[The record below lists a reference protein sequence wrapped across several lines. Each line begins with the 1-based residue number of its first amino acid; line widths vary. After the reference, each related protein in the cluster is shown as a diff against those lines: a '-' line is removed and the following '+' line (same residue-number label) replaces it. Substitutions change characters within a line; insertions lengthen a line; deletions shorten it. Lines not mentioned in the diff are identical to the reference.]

1 MTRRVTIRFFLR
13 FMREK
18 EKTRVN
24 DKDSRAEVRR
34 ESFRE
39 DQKKLFFSVKT
50 DQMML
55 KKPPKKLS
63 VSLVCDAYAQICRL
77 I

>member
-1 MTRRVTIRFFLR
+1 MTR

-18 EKTRVN
+18 EKTRVI

-39 DQKKLFFSVKT
+39 DQNGAVFSGKI
-50 DQMML
+50 DQMKINCL
-55 KKPPKKLS
+55 
-63 VSLVCDAYAQICRL
+63 VSSVCDAYAQIRWL

>member
-1 MTRRVTIRFFLR
+1 LC

-34 ESFRE
+34 ESSE
-39 DQKKLFFSVKT
+39 K
-50 DQMML
+50 
-55 KKPPKKLS
+55 
-63 VSLVCDAYAQICRL
+63 I
-77 I
+77 

>member
-1 MTRRVTIRFFLR
+1 MTR

-18 EKTRVN
+18 EKTRVI

-39 DQKKLFFSVKT
+39 DQNGAVFSGKI

-55 KKPPKKLS
+55 EKPNNKLS
-63 VSLVCDAYAQICRL
+63 CQFGL
-77 I
+77 

>member
-1 MTRRVTIRFFLR
+1 MTRRVMIRFFLR

-39 DQKKLFFSVKT
+39 DQNCVFFSGKT

-55 KKPPKKLS
+55 EKPPKKLS
-63 VSLVCDAYAQICRL
+63 VSLV
-77 I
+77 

>member
-1 MTRRVTIRFFLR
+1 MIRFFLR

-18 EKTRVN
+18 EKTRVI
-24 DKDSRAEVRR
+24 DHDSRAEVRR

-39 DQKKLFFSVKT
+39 DQNCVFFSGKT

-55 KKPPKKLS
+55 ERPPPQKKKLS
-63 VSLVCDAYAQICRL
+63 VSLVCDA
-77 I
+77 